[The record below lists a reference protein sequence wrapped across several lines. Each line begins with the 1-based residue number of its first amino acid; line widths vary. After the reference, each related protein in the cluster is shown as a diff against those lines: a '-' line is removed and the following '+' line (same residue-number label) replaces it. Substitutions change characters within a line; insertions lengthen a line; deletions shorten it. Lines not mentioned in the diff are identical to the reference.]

1 MNIHKIKRLLDEN
14 RETILSYSTKS
25 ERLDCINS
33 LFQQSFP
40 QVSLSDALTGPITN
54 MTAFTDH
61 FDSHKLIGY
70 ISQLK
75 DISGQATIISFPGSY
90 DYKEILIY
98 IQDLISSD
106 NESDS

>member
-1 MNIHKIKRLLDEN
+1 MNTHKIKRLLDEN
-14 RETILSYSTKS
+14 RETILSFSTKS
-25 ERLDCINS
+25 ERLDYIIG

-61 FDSHKLIGY
+61 FDSHKLISY
-70 ISQLK
+70 LSRLK
-75 DISGQATIISFPGSY
+75 DISGQTTIISIPGSD

-98 IQDLISSD
+98 IQNLISGD
-106 NESDS
+106 NESGS